1 MWAKKGGQQE
11 VASYLVSQGG
21 KQLSTNI
28 DAAISALQEDVRNY
42 ALNIVNAE
50 REQKEEEEREQKRR
64 DKAESREFW
73 KGAATLATGV
83 AVGNATRGYSPDQ
96 QTRMMKSSM
105 KAVDSGDASEFTN
118 TANQVKAERT
128 QEHNAKMQAIHEQ
141 KERDSEKK
149 SNDANSSSQLRI
161 DRRKASKK
169 EMTDQFVG
177 YVNADNKEYDR
188 KKAEA
193 KKKADAR
200 QQEQAQKDELAWK
213 KEQARLDEEAG
224 IAAEDAKRR
233 AREAEKEN
241 DKPTLDCNG
250 QVVQKWHKAKCI

>member
-1 MWAKKGGQQE
+1 MEASNAGNTELIALLIKNGADASHQDILQRTAEDFTPESRRKKAEEQE
-11 VASYLVSQGG
+11 ARV
-21 KQLSTNI
+21 
-28 DAAISALQEDVRNY
+28 QEQRR
-42 ALNIVNAE
+42 
-50 REQKEEEEREQKRR
+50 RE
-64 DKAESREFW
+64 KAESKEMW
-73 KGAATLATGV
+73 KGLATLATGV
-83 AVGNATRGYSPDQ
+83 AVGNATKGYSPDQ

-105 KAVDSGDASEFTN
+105 KAVDSGDTSELTN

-141 KERDSEKK
+141 KERDSEKQ
-149 SNDANSSSQLRI
+149 SDNTSSSRQLRT
-161 DRRKASKK
+161 DRRKASQK

-177 YVNADNKEYDR
+177 YVNAGNKEYDR

-193 KKKADAR
+193 KKKEDAR
-200 QQEQAQKDELAWK
+200 QQEQAQKDELALK

-241 DKPTLDCNG
+241 DKPILDCNG
-250 QVVQKWHKAKCI
+250 QVVQKWHKAKCV